1 MPLLVF
7 YPPTSAC
14 GIGQKIFDLGK
25 SSAQSVRIHV
35 GGPRATRAPDEGGQD
50 APVPEG
56 ARPGG
61 STPRILDRSESSGAV
76 WGGREQAGWNPGLL
90 LQPSVPLPLFP
101 HPCSGHEVGGGGV
114 TAPQVGRR
122 PLGWGGGWNQPR
134 AVGVRVGEVTG
145 DHLGALRAQSSLGPG
160 IDVSVDGRI
169 IQ

>member
-1 MPLLVF
+1 MPPCRKGPGLEARL
-7 YPPTSAC
+7 PTSWT
-14 GIGQKIFDLGK
+14 GL
-25 SSAQSVRIHV
+25 S
-35 GGPRATRAPDEGGQD
+35 PRE
-50 APVPEG
+50 
-56 ARPGG
+56 
-61 STPRILDRSESSGAV
+61 LCGAV
-76 WGGREQAGWNPGLL
+76 ESRLAGIQACSFSPVTPG
-90 LQPSVPLPLFP
+90 VPLPLFP